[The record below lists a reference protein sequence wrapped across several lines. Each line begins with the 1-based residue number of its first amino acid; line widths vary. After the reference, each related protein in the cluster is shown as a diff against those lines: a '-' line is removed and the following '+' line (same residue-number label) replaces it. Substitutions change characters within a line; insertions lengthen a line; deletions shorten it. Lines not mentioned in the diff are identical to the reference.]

1 MTLQPF
7 QYIFEARHLSSAAVT
22 VSSNMPLMTR
32 VVQERV
38 EEVPVL
44 IGGVN
49 IVFGTLQAII
59 YGIQYR

>member
-1 MTLQPF
+1 
-7 QYIFEARHLSSAAVT
+7 
-22 VSSNMPLMTR
+22 MTR

-44 IGGVN
+44 IGVVN